1 MKKHLDRDP
10 LPPLYTLHCKHTCP
24 CLIYITCLRTAVSF
38 LLFAPLLSLHA
49 TNLIC
54 FLLFSHGHLLTSWFA
69 QHITSIWNRYAFSGK
84 QNITCLFHIHN
95 KNTQVHFFSI
105 VSPNWEKIRKGTS
118 HRPCFI
124 EHHVYVHAYM
134 TMFYRLVYIVYD
146 HVMLHGRYVNTKRGC
161 NCELWEIFHI
171 LRSHCLGQWD
181 IILIQ

>member
-1 MKKHLDRDP
+1 VKKHLDRDP

-38 LLFAPLLSLHA
+38 LLFAPLLSLH
-49 TNLIC
+49 
-54 FLLFSHGHLLTSWFA
+54 
-69 QHITSIWNRYAFSGK
+69 
-84 QNITCLFHIHN
+84 
-95 KNTQVHFFSI
+95 SI

-146 HVMLHGRYVNTKRGC
+146 HVMLHGRYVNTKRGR

-171 LRSHCLGQWD
+171 LHSHCLGQWVSD
-181 IILIQ
+181 FVMFYNYLS